1 MAVLG
6 ASTMATV
13 QFLILAGVG
22 AVAAIRP
29 KAGPL
34 LSPEKVSFLA
44 RLANDVFMP
53 CWTMATIG
61 AQVDLAQLRKDWAIV
76 ILGFLT
82 VFLGFA
88 IADLTALFFRPTQSM
103 IPAMRVS
110 IAQVNALAV
119 PLVLLG
125 SLCESRRVN
134 DAFDEDSGDCKDD
147 AAGKLN
153 VFMVAWHAT
162 FWSYGFATLE
172 ATAKEAES
180 TTKALAILRRTAV
193 QPNVVALF
201 VGLFLALTPLG
212 TALFRNK
219 RPTPLR
225 PVGAAL
231 QVLGSPM
238 LATVVLIMAAAL
250 VHGRIRTTRKQ
261 IQDGVTE
268 DRTTEL
274 VVHSVSDADQA
285 AEEKV
290 DERRQPPDD
299 RRLATLLWFVL
310 ARLFFVPLI
319 GYGLAFALRRRSF
332 GLSKLARLVVLVEFA
347 APSAQTILTVLY
359 ALGLGR
365 VAEGLAP
372 FYFVQYL
379 VSILTMTAFGAF
391 ALFII
396 YHAD

>member
-1 MAVLG
+1 
-6 ASTMATV
+6 
-13 QFLILAGVG
+13 
-22 AVAAIRP
+22 
-29 KAGPL
+29 
-34 LSPEKVSFLA
+34 
-44 RLANDVFMP
+44 
-53 CWTMATIG
+53 
-61 AQVDLAQLRKDWAIV
+61 
-76 ILGFLT
+76 
-82 VFLGFA
+82 
-88 IADLTALFFRPTQSM
+88 
-103 IPAMRVS
+103 MRVS